1 MATILIVD
9 DDDAM
14 REGLAET
21 VTDLGYRPRLA
32 ASGKDAL
39 ALVAAGGIDAVLLD
53 LRMPGGLDGI
63 EVLRRIRA
71 GDNAPPVVV
80 LTAFA
85 SADNTIEAMRL
96 GAFDHLTKPVGRDDL
111 KSVLLGMLAQ
121 RGPAPSTNR
130 VEPSG
135 GLIGASEAIRR
146 VQKTIGL
153 AADGNATVLILGET
167 GTGKEL
173 VARALHEHGRRK
185 DKAFIA
191 VNCAAIPTELL
202 ESELFGHVKGAF
214 TGAAADRAG
223 AFREADGGTLFL
235 DEIGDMPGM
244 MQAKILRVLQEKVV
258 TPVGGKPVKVDARVI
273 AATHQDLPELVSAG
287 NFREDLY
294 YRLNVVPI
302 ALPPLR
308 ERRGDIEPLAQHF
321 LRLSA
326 GTEPAKTVTTA
337 AVTRL
342 QDYPWPGNVREL
354 RNTVERAVILVR
366 GNVIDATD
374 LDALLRGGPAFQRED
389 VAEGD
394 LPAAVAKL
402 EYDMIR
408 KTLEA
413 CGGNRAEA
421 ARRLNIHRQL
431 LYTKMQRYGLI
442 EPEPSDKPTPGVG
455 NSDA

>member
-9 DDDAM
+9 DDTAM

-21 VTDLGYRPRLA
+21 VADLGHRARLA
-32 ASGKDAL
+32 ASGNEAL
-39 ALVAAGGIDAVLLD
+39 ALVAGGRIDAVLLD

-71 GDNAPPVVV
+71 RDDAPPIVV

-96 GAFDHLTKPVGRDDL
+96 GAFDHLTKPIGRDEF
-111 KSVLLGMLAQ
+111 KSVLLAMLAQ
-121 RGPAPSTNR
+121 RGPARSPSGA
-130 VEPSG
+130 ELGG
-135 GLIGASEAIRR
+135 GLIGTSEAMRR

-185 DKAFIA
+185 DKAFVA

-214 TGAAADRAG
+214 TGAAADREG
-223 AFREADGGTLFL
+223 AFREANSGTLFL
-235 DEIGDMPGM
+235 DEIGDMPVT

-273 AATHQDLPELVSAG
+273 AATHRDLPELVNAG
-287 NFREDLY
+287 RFRDDLY

-302 ALPPLR
+302 VLPPSASGAAISSRWRSTFCGLPPGQNR
-308 ERRGDIEPLAQHF
+308 PRR
-321 LRLSA
+321 
-326 GTEPAKTVTTA
+326 
-337 AVTRL
+337 
-342 QDYPWPGNVREL
+342 
-354 RNTVERAVILVR
+354 
-366 GNVIDATD
+366 
-374 LDALLRGGPAFQRED
+374 
-389 VAEGD
+389 
-394 LPAAVAKL
+394 
-402 EYDMIR
+402 
-408 KTLEA
+408 
-413 CGGNRAEA
+413 
-421 ARRLNIHRQL
+421 
-431 LYTKMQRYGLI
+431 
-442 EPEPSDKPTPGVG
+442 
-455 NSDA
+455 

>member
-1 MATILIVD
+1 
-9 DDDAM
+9 
-14 REGLAET
+14 
-21 VTDLGYRPRLA
+21 
-32 ASGKDAL
+32 
-39 ALVAAGGIDAVLLD
+39 
-53 LRMPGGLDGI
+53 
-63 EVLRRIRA
+63 
-71 GDNAPPVVV
+71 
-80 LTAFA
+80 
-85 SADNTIEAMRL
+85 MRL
-96 GAFDHLTKPVGRDDL
+96 GAYDHLTKPIGRDEL

-121 RGPAPSTNR
+121 RGTAPS
-130 VEPSG
+130 PSGIESDG
-135 GLIGASEAIRR
+135 GLIGTSEAIRR

-173 VARALHEHGRRK
+173 VA
-185 DKAFIA
+185 
-191 VNCAAIPTELL
+191 CAAIPTELL

-214 TGAAADRAG
+214 TGAAADREG

-235 DEIGDMPGM
+235 DEIGDMPSA

-258 TPVGGKPVKVDARVI
+258 TPVGGKPVKVDVRVI
-273 AATHQDLPELVSAG
+273 AATHRDLPGLVSASR
-287 NFREDLY
+287 FREDLY

-302 ALPPLR
+302 VLPPLR
-308 ERRGDIEPLAQHF
+308 ERRGDVEPLAQYF
-321 LRLSA
+321 LRLAA
-326 GTEPAKTVTTA
+326 GPEPAKALTA
-337 AVTRL
+337 AAIARL
-342 QDYPWPGNVREL
+342 QEHSWPGNVREL
-354 RNTVERAVILVR
+354 RNTIERAVVLVR

-374 LDALLRGGPAFQRED
+374 LDHLLGAGHAAQRDD

-402 EYDMIR
+402 EYEMIR

-442 EPEPSDKPTPGVG
+442 APEASGKPTSGVG
-455 NSDA
+455 NSDD